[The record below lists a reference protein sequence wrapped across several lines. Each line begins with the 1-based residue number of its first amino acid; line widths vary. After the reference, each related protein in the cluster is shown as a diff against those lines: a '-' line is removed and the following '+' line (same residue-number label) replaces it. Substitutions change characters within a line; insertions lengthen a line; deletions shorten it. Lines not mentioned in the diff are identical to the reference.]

1 MRIDAM
7 NISTATI
14 SHSQRGAALFMA
26 LIFLLI
32 MTILGVFGMNL
43 SRMENLM
50 AGNNQFQALA
60 LNHSELMLEAGLR
73 EVEANVGPPYINADT
88 SGDHI
93 YLNTA
98 VSTETIDPT
107 AINWTF
113 NTVSTTPPGGNS
125 GYSYD
130 YVIEYIGALDGT
142 ENALCSAQ
150 TGTGTALDD
159 CIREIYLVTSQ
170 GITSRGAKRS
180 IQSVFVADD
189 QI

>member
-1 MRIDAM
+1 M
-7 NISTATI
+7 NNTTLSI
-14 SHSQRGAALFMA
+14 SHTQRGAALFMA

-60 LNHSELMLEAGLR
+60 LNHAELMLEAGLR
-73 EVEANVGPPYINADT
+73 DIEGNLGDGITTDMDT
-88 SGDHI
+88 AGDHY

-98 VSTETIDPT
+98 ASTETIDPT
-107 AINWTF
+107 ALNWTF
-113 NTVSTTPPGGNS
+113 NSVSSTPPGGNAS
-125 GYSYD
+125 YSYD
-130 YVIEYIGALDGT
+130 YVIEYIGSLDGT

-150 TGTGTALDD
+150 TGTGAGLDD

-170 GITSRGAKRS
+170 SVTSRGAKRI
-180 IQSVFVADD
+180 IQSVFVSDD
-189 QI
+189 VM

>member
-1 MRIDAM
+1 V
-7 NISTATI
+7 
-14 SHSQRGAALFMA
+14 SHKQRGAALFMA

-60 LNHSELMLEAGLR
+60 LNQAELMLEAGLR
-73 EVEANVGPPYINADT
+73 EIDANIGPPYINADD

-98 VSTETIDPT
+98 ASTETIDPT
-107 AINWTF
+107 SLSWTF
-113 NTVSTTPPGGNS
+113 NSVSTTPPGGDSN
-125 GYSYD
+125 YSYD
-130 YVIEYIGALDGT
+130 YVIEYIGDLDGT

-170 GITSRGAKRS
+170 GVTSRGAKR
-180 IQSVFVADD
+180 IVQSVFVADD
-189 QI
+189 LM

>member
-1 MRIDAM
+1 MAM
-7 NISTATI
+7 THSTSTL
-14 SHSQRGAALFMA
+14 SNKQRGAALFMA

-60 LNHSELMLEAGLR
+60 LNHAELMLDAGLR
-73 EVEANVGPPYINADT
+73 EIEENIGAPYINPDT

-98 VSTETIDPT
+98 TSSETIDPT
-107 AINWTF
+107 ALNWSFTS
-113 NTVSTTPPGGNS
+113 VSTTPPGGNAN
-125 GYSYD
+125 YEYD
-130 YVIEYIGALDGT
+130 YVIEYIGSLDGT
-142 ENALCSAQ
+142 ENGLCTAS
-150 TGTGTALDD
+150 TGTGGTLDD

-170 GITSRGAKRS
+170 GVTSRGAKRI
-180 IQSVFVADD
+180 IQSVFVSGELM
-189 QI
+189 

>member
-1 MRIDAM
+1 M
-7 NISTATI
+7 NTSTPATG
-14 SHSQRGAALFMA
+14 HKQRGAALFMA

-50 AGNNQFQALA
+50 AGNNQFQTLA
-60 LNHSELMLEAGLR
+60 LNQAELMLEAGLR
-73 EVEANVGPPYINADT
+73 DVENNIGPPYINPDT
-88 SGDHI
+88 GGDHI

-98 VSTETIDPT
+98 ASTQTIDPT

-113 NTVSTTPPGGNS
+113 NTVSTTPVGGDAK
-125 GYSYD
+125 YSYD

-150 TGTGTALDD
+150 TGTGGTLDD
-159 CIREIYLVTSQ
+159 CIREIYLVSSQ
-170 GITSRGAKRS
+170 SVTSRGAKRI
-180 IQSVFVADD
+180 IQSVFVSGD
-189 QI
+189 QM

>member
-1 MRIDAM
+1 M
-7 NISTATI
+7 T
-14 SHSQRGAALFMA
+14 HSKTTFGNRQRGAALFMA

-60 LNHSELMLEAGLR
+60 LNHAELMLDAGLR
-73 EVEANVGPPYINADT
+73 EIEDNIGAPYINPDT

-98 VSTETIDPT
+98 LSSETIDPT
-107 AINWTF
+107 ALNWTF
-113 NTVSTTPPGGNS
+113 ETEDAIPPGGKDN
-125 GYSYD
+125 YEYD
-130 YVIEYIGALDGT
+130 YVIEYIGSLDGT
-142 ENALCSAQ
+142 ENGKCTAS
-150 TGTGTALDD
+150 TGTGGTLDD

-170 GITSRGAKRS
+170 GATSRGAKRI
-180 IQSVFVADD
+180 IQSVFVSGELM
-189 QI
+189 

>member
-1 MRIDAM
+1 M
-7 NISTATI
+7 NNSTLSV
-14 SHSQRGAALFMA
+14 SHKQRGAALFMA

-60 LNHSELMLEAGLR
+60 LNQAELMLEAGLR
-73 EVEANVGPPYINADT
+73 EIDANIGPPYINADD

-98 VSTETIDPT
+98 ASTETIDPT
-107 AINWTF
+107 SLSWTF
-113 NTVSTTPPGGNS
+113 NSVSTTPPGGDSN
-125 GYSYD
+125 YSYD
-130 YVIEYIGALDGT
+130 YVIEYIGDLDGT

-170 GITSRGAKRS
+170 GVTSRGAKR
-180 IQSVFVADD
+180 IVQSVFVADD
-189 QI
+189 LM